1 MVTTDSKTAIFIKWL
16 VDSFEKCPQKIAVID
31 DAGKRKTTYEEL
43 YVMACRVVGYTR
55 KQQLPSHSF
64 IGICLP
70 TSMEYIAAEIGI
82 WLAGHA
88 IVPMGDQFPESRI
101 KQIME
106 HSDSPLLI
114 DEKVMS
120 EIASTEPVEPSTL
133 PEEDDINTMQ
143 YDGGIRSFV
152 EFINRERRYD
162 VLHNEVIYFKKE
174 GTFPAQRINENTG
187 EAERT
192 ELAYEAEVA
201 MQYNDSYVDLIVSFA
216 NDIRTAD
223 GDVLPPGFGDQQ
235 GEPVDAYM
243 IAVLD
248 GENQEARPSW
258 PRTLRVTGM
267 KLHVL

>member
-133 PEEDDINTMQ
+133 PEEDDINSMFYTS
-143 YDGGIRSFV
+143 GSTGKPKGVLHSFRSFGSPTRCSR
-152 EFINRERRYD
+152 IW
-162 VLHNEVIYFKKE
+162 
-174 GTFPAQRINENTG
+174 TFRSWRSRLQCFLWP
-187 EAERT
+187 
-192 ELAYEAEVA
+192 
-201 MQYNDSYVDLIVSFA
+201 VS
-216 NDIRTAD
+216 
-223 GDVLPPGFGDQQ
+223 
-235 GEPVDAYM
+235 
-243 IAVLD
+243 
-248 GENQEARPSW
+248 
-258 PRTLRVTGM
+258 
-267 KLHVL
+267 